1 MYYVCSLD
9 IGLFRNRMRVVRLL
23 KNMQNSGIKH
33 RLPLLFFYFNTIF
46 SSRLFC
52 AALAVSSMLL
62 GFSAQ
67 AQITAPSATP
77 SAPSTSPASPGRG
90 APTLPA
96 GVNVNNLPPSVQQ
109 QIRQATQGNANQR
122 GQTQGANGANGTA
135 TDPARTG
142 DDFERQG
149 DTTANGTDQARAKQ
163 LFRDAQER
171 EASERRQKLFGY
183 SIFDQAMASSFQP
196 NISMATPRNYIV
208 GPGDELN
215 IRMYGYS
222 EGDFSQKVSPEGFV
236 YIAGQ
241 TGIGPISVIGLT
253 VEATKARLTSR
264 MANKFV
270 GLRNSSYGAQNT
282 FLEVSLGNVRSIRVT
297 VTGDALKPG
306 TYTMS
311 SLSTVMNAIYQSG
324 GPSEIG
330 SFRKVQLIRN
340 NKVITTLDLYDY
352 VLTGVQQ
359 NDFRL
364 QDNDNIRF
372 TTYIERVEIGGAI
385 KREKIFEMLPKETL
399 DRLLFYAGDFTANAY
414 KNRIKVTRL
423 TDRELK
429 VIDVTVPEFKTFVM
443 QDGDQV
449 EVERLLNRFENKLTI
464 EGAVFRPGE
473 YSLDNN
479 KTLKQLIASAEGL
492 KGDAFTGRINIIRTR
507 EDLAIESL
515 SINLADIM
523 TGVQPDIPLQRE
535 DQVIVPSRFDL
546 AQQATISVT
555 GEVNSINTEMPF
567 MANMTLDDAL
577 VRTGGL
583 KESAAA
589 SQVEVIR
596 RRKDVDPSST
606 TAQLATVFRFDVNR
620 DLTIGNDANKT
631 FTLEPFDQIV
641 VRRSPNYA
649 IQQYAVVVGEVIVPG
664 EYAIISKDQ
673 KISDLVVQAGGL
685 SPYAYVE
692 GATLVRPV
700 QLSEDEI
707 NRKQRAIE
715 EIASNV
721 AKSVV
726 ETEVVTTST
735 AEPLN
740 IDLKKILA
748 NPGSSEDILV
758 QAGDVLRIPKLLETV
773 RIQGEVQLPN
783 TVRYRANQ
791 TFQDYISQTGGYTSK
806 SQKRKSFIVY
816 ANGSVDRTRKFMF
829 FNIYPHVAPGAEIV
843 VPREARTPL
852 SAQQILTSTV
862 GIAGSLLTLITTLL
876 VISRIK

>member
-46 SSRLFC
+46 SLRLFC
-52 AALAVSSMLL
+52 ASLAVSSLWL

-67 AQITAPSATP
+67 AQITAPAATP
-77 SAPSTSPASPGRG
+77 SAPTTSPASPGRG
-90 APTLPA
+90 APVPA

-122 GQTQGANGANGTA
+122 GQTPGATTTDGAT
-135 TDPARTG
+135 TDPARTEA
-142 DDFERQG
+142 DFERQL
-149 DTTANGTDQARAKQ
+149 DTTAGGADQARAKQ
-163 LFRDAQER
+163 SFRDAQDR
-171 EASERRQKLFGY
+171 EAAERRQKLFGY
-183 SIFDQAMASSFQP
+183 SIFDQAMEKTFQP

-222 EGDFSQKVSPEGFV
+222 EGDYSQKVSPEGFV

-282 FLEVSLGNVRSIRVT
+282 FLEVSLGSVRSIRVT
-297 VTGDALKPG
+297 VTGDALRPG

-372 TTYIERVEIGGAI
+372 TTYIERVEVSGAV
-385 KREKIFEMLPKETL
+385 KRDKIFEMLPKETL
-399 DRLLFYAGDFTANAY
+399 DRLIFYAGDFTANAY
-414 KNRIKVTRL
+414 KSRIKVTRL
-423 TDRELK
+423 TDREQK
-429 VIDVTVPEFKTFVM
+429 VIDVTVPEFKTFEM
-443 QDGDQV
+443 QDGDRV
-449 EVERLLNRFENKLTI
+449 EVERLLNRFENKITI
-464 EGAVFRPGE
+464 EGAVFRPGQ

-479 KTLKQLIASAEGL
+479 GTLKQLIASAEGL

-507 EDLAIESL
+507 EDLAVESL

-523 TGVQPDIPLQRE
+523 TGAQPDIPLQRE
-535 DQVIVPSRFDL
+535 DQVIIPSRFDL

-555 GEVNSINTEMPF
+555 GEVNRIDTDMPF

-596 RRKDVDPSST
+596 RRKDVDPRST
-606 TAQLATVFRFDVNR
+606 TSQLATVFRFDVNR

-649 IQQYAVVVGEVIVPG
+649 VQTYATIVGEVIVPG
-664 EYAIISKDQ
+664 EYAIVSKDQ
-673 KISDLVVQAGGL
+673 KISDLIKQSGGL
-685 SPYAYVE
+685 SPYAYIE

-707 NRKQRAIE
+707 NRKQRAID

-726 ETEVVTTST
+726 ETETVTTST
-735 AEPLN
+735 TEPLN

-783 TVRYRANQ
+783 TVKYRANQ
-791 TFQDYISQTGGYTSK
+791 SFQDYISQTGGYTSK

-829 FNIYPHVAPGAEIV
+829 FNIYPRVAPGAEIV

-852 SAQQILTSTV
+852 SAQQILSSTV

-876 VISRIK
+876 VISRIN

>member
-52 AALAVSSMLL
+52 AALAVSSMLP
-62 GFSAQ
+62 GFSVQ

-77 SAPSTSPASPGRG
+77 SAPATSPASPGRG

-109 QIRQATQGNANQR
+109 QIKQATQGNANQK
-122 GQTQGANGANGTA
+122 GQAQGANGNGA
-135 TDPARTG
+135 AVDPARTG
-142 DDFERQG
+142 DDFERQL
-149 DTTANGTDQARAKQ
+149 DTTSNGADQAKAKQ
-163 LFRDAQER
+163 SFRDAQDR
-171 EASERRQKLFGY
+171 EAAERRQKLFGY

-236 YIAGQ
+236 YIANQ

-270 GLRNSSYGAQNT
+270 GLRNSSYGTQNT

-372 TTYIERVEIGGAI
+372 TTYIERVEVSGAV

-449 EVERLLNRFENKLTI
+449 EIERLLNRFENKLTI

-523 TGVQPDIPLQRE
+523 TGAQPDIPLQRE
-535 DQVIVPSRFDL
+535 DQVIIPSRFDL

-555 GEVNSINTEMPF
+555 GEVNRIDTEIPF

-596 RRKDVDPSST
+596 RRKDVDPRST

-641 VRRSPNYA
+641 VRQSPNYA
-649 IQQYAVVVGEVIVPG
+649 IQQYAVVAGEVIVPG

-673 KISDLVVQAGGL
+673 KVSDLVAQAGGL

-700 QLSEDEI
+700 RLSEDEI
-707 NRKQRAIE
+707 RRKQRAIE
-715 EIASNV
+715 EV
-721 AKSVV
+721 ANSVTKSVV
-726 ETEVVTTST
+726 ETEVVTTNT
-735 AEPLN
+735 AEPIGIN
-740 IDLKKILA
+740 LKRILA
-748 NPGSSEDILV
+748 NPGSPEDMLL
-758 QAGDVLRIPKLLETV
+758 QPGDVLRIPKLLETV

-791 TFQDYISQTGGYTSK
+791 SFQDYISQTGGYTSK
-806 SQKRKSFIVY
+806 SQPRRSFIVY

-829 FNIYPHVAPGAEIV
+829 FNIYPRVAPGAEIV
-843 VPREARTPL
+843 VPRQARTPL

-862 GIAGSLLTLITTLL
+862 GIVGSFLTLITTVL
-876 VISRIK
+876 VISRLK

>member
-1 MYYVCSLD
+1 M
-9 IGLFRNRMRVVRLL
+9 
-23 KNMQNSGIKH
+23 
-33 RLPLLFFYFNTIF
+33 PLLFFYFNTIF

>member
-1 MYYVCSLD
+1 
-9 IGLFRNRMRVVRLL
+9 
-23 KNMQNSGIKH
+23 MQNSGIKH